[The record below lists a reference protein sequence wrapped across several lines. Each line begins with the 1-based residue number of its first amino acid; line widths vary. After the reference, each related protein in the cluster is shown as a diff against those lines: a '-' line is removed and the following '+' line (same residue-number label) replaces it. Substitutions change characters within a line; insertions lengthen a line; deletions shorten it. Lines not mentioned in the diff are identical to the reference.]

1 MSRALIFLDTET
13 TGLDPKTCSI
23 FQLSG
28 IIKKDGQEE
37 TFDFRLRPYHDE
49 KIAEQAYF
57 KTGITDIELSTYPDQ
72 KEAYDAF
79 MNLLEK
85 YNIGTSFSEK
95 AFIVGYNS
103 TDFDMPFIR
112 AWFEYNDNNRFGYY
126 FWYPSLDVMHLAAL
140 YLVGERTNL
149 KNFQLTTVY
158 KYIFKEDFE
167 DAHNSLADVMA
178 TKKLFGFLSNK
189 MLTPL
194 LQEKTTPKIQVR
206 QIKPKE

>member
-13 TGLDPKTCSI
+13 TGLSPETCSI
-23 FQLSG
+23 FQFSG

-37 TFDFRLRPYHDE
+37 TFDFRLRPYHNE
-49 KIAEQAYF
+49 KISEQACL
-57 KTGITDIELSTYPDQ
+57 KTGITDIELATYPDQ
-72 KEAYDAF
+72 KEAYNAF
-79 MNLLEK
+79 MDLLEK

-126 FWYPSLDVMHLAAL
+126 FWYPSLDVMHFAAL
-140 YLVGERTNL
+140 YLVGERSNL

-158 KYIFKEDFE
+158 KYIFKEEFE
-167 DAHNSLADVMA
+167 NAHNSMADIYA
-178 TKKLFGFLSNK
+178 TKKLFNFLSGK
-189 MLTPL
+189 MLMPL
-194 LQEKTTPKIQVR
+194 LQEKAEPKIPAR